1 MRLAEAAREGSA
13 TLVAVTV
20 MADGEGGVPGA
31 VYIAASAPVLVIVPR
46 VAFPPPMP
54 LTLQATEG
62 FGLPEPVTM
71 AEKLWVEPAGNVA
84 ELGVTFTMTSLWSET
99 ADEPIAD
106 GSAWL
111 VARTVTLAGEGR
123 ICGAAY
129 WPVAEIVPTA
139 AFPPAIPFTL
149 QVTDVFEVPV
159 TVAVKVCVCP
169 RNNEAF
175 PGRTLTV
182 IVTGGGGGG
191 GGGEVPPVLPH
202 PSQKIA
208 LAHTAR
214 KMNPQRTIRLLRRSP
229 DFSLLLI
236 SRE

>member
-1 MRLAEAAREGSA
+1 VRLAEAARDGSA

-20 MADGEGGVPGA
+20 IVGGEGGVSGA
-31 VYIAASAPVLVIVPR
+31 VYIAASAPVLLIVPI

-54 LTLQATEG
+54 LTPQTTER

-71 AEKLWVEPAGNVA
+71 AEKLCVEPTGSVA
-84 ELGVTFTMTSLWSET
+84 ELGETFTITSLWSKT
-99 ADEPIAD
+99 VDEPIAD

-149 QVTDVFEVPV
+149 QVTDVLDVPV
-159 TVAVKVCVCP
+159 TVAVNICVCP
-169 RNNEAF
+169 RNKDAF

-191 GGGEVPPVLPH
+191 GEVPPVLPH
-202 PSQKIA
+202 PSPQNA

-214 KMNPQRTIRLLRRSP
+214 KRNPQRTIRLLRRSP
-229 DFSLLLI
+229 DFSPLLI
-236 SRE
+236 SR